1 MLNFRSPPLVDLAPQ
16 RGAMTILTVFIM
28 LMTLGALGVLG
39 LGQVVWEREEVQRIA
54 DLAAKAAASDIGNAP
69 QGFTAAVDYA
79 RRNGLDDDSDSIS
92 INCNVRG
99 TDTLLAA
106 NACDR
111 SVLVRVV
118 REVPAAFL
126 GSEPVT
132 AVAEATVTPVISGLV
147 GTNLLAVD
155 LNNSGL
161 SPLLSTIGTE
171 LRLNLLG
178 FQGLLASNAQVDLL
192 QLGVELGV
200 FGAGDQLDMARLLN
214 TEVSAGQLLDAA
226 LNVVGPD
233 APLLT
238 IPGNGPIDTVDFL
251 LSEILAADT
260 SGDSEF
266 AGASLRLGN
275 LAFASSFAAAS
286 GMSAG
291 SLQIGLGN
299 TLRVSVLEPP
309 QLFVATKRNS
319 DGSVIATARTE
330 QIRVE
335 TKIAGL
341 LDLTVQTGGGQVEI
355 KDIECRLPQSQS
367 AVLLDLESTPLA
379 TTLKL
384 PSLPLLG
391 PLGTVSANLTS
402 ESDSNR
408 QMVGYPDPVLTTAYS
423 FEAGQGVGNLL
434 TDLRADVLGLGG
446 LLNVLGSNP
455 ALNGALNLLG
465 SALDGVLDVL
475 GLETNQVVVQV
486 DNMDC
491 FNTAVLTR

>member
-1 MLNFRSPPLVDLAPQ
+1 MLNFRPPHAVALASQ

-28 LMTLGALGVLG
+28 LTTLGALGVLG

-54 DLAAKAAASDIGNAP
+54 DLAAKAAASDINNASG
-69 QGFTAAVDYA
+69 GFPAARDYA
-79 RRNGLDDDSDSIS
+79 QRNGLDSDTDSIV

-106 NACDR
+106 SACER

-118 REVPAAFL
+118 RDVPAAFL
-126 GSEPVT
+126 GSKPVV

-161 SPLLSTIGTE
+161 SPLLSAIGSE

-178 FQGLLASNAQVDLL
+178 FQGLLASDVQVDLL

-200 FGAGDQLDMARLLN
+200 FSSGDQLDMARLLN
-214 TEVSAGQLLDAA
+214 AEVSAGQLLDAA
-226 LNVVGPD
+226 LTVAGPD
-233 APLLT
+233 APSLT
-238 IPGNGPIDTVDFL
+238 IPGNGPIDTIDFL
-251 LSEILAADT
+251 LSEVLAADT

-266 AGASLRLGN
+266 TGASVRLGN
-275 LAFASSFAAAS
+275 LAFASSLAAAS

-319 DGSVIATARTE
+319 DGSVIATARAE

-335 TKIAGL
+335 TRIAGL
-341 LDLTVQTGGGQVEI
+341 LDLTVETGGGLVEV

-367 AVLLDLESTPLA
+367 AVLLDLESTPVA
-379 TTLKL
+379 TDLTL

-391 PLGTVSANLTS
+391 PLGSVSANLAS
-402 ESDSNR
+402 ESDNNR
-408 QMVGYPDPVLTTAYS
+408 QMVGFPDPTLMTSYS

-434 TDLRADVLGLGG
+434 TELEADVLGLGG
-446 LLNVLGSNP
+446 LLTVLASNP
-455 ALNGALNLLG
+455 ALNSALNLLG
-465 SALDGVLDVL
+465 PALDEVLQVL